1 MSYQVRPE
9 DVVVV
14 DARGGGRPPE
24 ELPRLA
30 AWIRRYRF
38 RLALALALVEIIVFA
53 LGSVNRFA
61 LLAIAILIIVGYLW
75 FGRSLPSATLR
86 QVAWVIA
93 FAQGLVALFPLA
105 LGLSLFVIGIVAV
118 VGLLIMMMLLLGE
131 RSR

>member
-14 DARGGGRPPE
+14 DARAGGRPPE
-24 ELPRLA
+24 ELPRVA

-38 RLALALALVEIIVFA
+38 RLALALALFEVIVFA

-61 LLAIAILIIVGYLW
+61 LLAVAILIILGYIS

-86 QVAWVIA
+86 QVAWVVA

-118 VGLLIMMMLLLGE
+118 VALLIMMMLLLGE